1 MKHPN
6 FITLDDA
13 TVEYSEVKPMIEA
26 LAKRLSEAGISATV
40 SRKEDFRTG
49 YAFEF
54 KFASPVKGRDW
65 KKSAIDCT
73 GFWVWVQKEIGKDE
87 VKDANGF
94 AVFETD
100 KSKQETVCGKWP
112 CSVKLQ
118 GEPYE
123 QFSAHFQFVGKER
136 RYRCRHIEAIQ
147 DRTMSVYQYDDDI
160 SAIDFRDNIRY
171 LEGIR

>member
-40 SRKEDFRTG
+40 SRNEDFSTG

-54 KFASPVKGRDW
+54 KFASPIKGRDW
-65 KKSAIDCT
+65 KRSAINCT
-73 GFWVWVQKEIGKDE
+73 GFRVWVQKNIGKDE
-87 VKDANGF
+87 MRVNGHF
-94 AVFETD
+94 VIEED
-100 KSKQETVCGKWP
+100 KSKREIICGKWP
-112 CSVKLQ
+112 HIYKLE
-118 GEPYE
+118 GERYE
-123 QFSAHFQFVGKER
+123 QFSAEFQFLGKER
-136 RYRCRHIEAIQ
+136 RYRCRHLESIQ
-147 DRTMSVYQYDDDI
+147 DNTMSVYQYDDDI
-160 SAIDFRDNIRY
+160 GAIDFRDNIRY